1 MSWTKY
7 SDADRQQH
15 RRGVRPVEDERS
27 DFEHDCDRILY
38 STQWRSLSGKSQVVA
53 SGELGVYHTR
63 LTHSMK
69 VAQLGRRIAQRLQ
82 RQYGGPDPTLVEAAC
97 MAHDIGHPPF
107 GHAGERALQAT
118 MDKLRG
124 GPVPDSFEGNAQNLR
139 VLTYLAAHKYP
150 QLRGLHLT
158 RACLD
163 AAMKY
168 PWQRGRD
175 GFTRL
180 KWGVYEA
187 DREAFEWIRDGRTDT
202 SVPVEGQVMDWADD
216 VTYVCHDVED
226 FYRTGLIP
234 LAALFPPQGMEGS
247 ETERE
252 RARFIDY
259 VAEKRATEGEA
270 FDRAEALAILESLS
284 RSVAV
289 PQSYAGKHADAVRV
303 NARTAQLITY
313 LTSGLSL
320 EVDTVPVRYG
330 ASLVVPAEHRV
341 VCSLLKELLWCYVV
355 DRPAMAS
362 QRHGKERI
370 VAQLLRWIVD
380 SPQLLPPDQDEEL
393 REHGDVLRAAAD
405 YVASLT
411 EGQAIALHRRLSG
424 VALGS
429 VSDNVWV

>member
-1 MSWTKY
+1 MDSAKY
-7 SDADRQQH
+7 SDEDREQH
-15 RRGVRPVEDERS
+15 RRGLRPMEDERS

-69 VAQLGRRIAQRLQ
+69 VAQLGRRIAQNLQ

-107 GHAGERALQAT
+107 GHAGERALRVA
-118 MDKLRG
+118 MDELRG
-124 GPVPDSFEGNAQNLR
+124 GKIPDSFEGNAQNLR
-139 VLTYLAAHKYP
+139 VLTYLAAHKHP

-168 PWQRGRD
+168 PWERGSDTFR
-175 GFTRL
+175 RL
-180 KWGVYEA
+180 KWGVYAA
-187 DREAFEWIRDGRTDT
+187 DRDAFEWIRNGRTDT
-202 SVPVEGQVMDWADD
+202 AVPLEGQVMDWADD

-234 LAALFPPQGMEGS
+234 LAALFPPRGKEGG
-247 ETERE
+247 ETEYE
-252 RARFIDY
+252 RTRFLDY
-259 VAEKRATEGEA
+259 VATKRAETGED

-284 RSVAV
+284 STVAV

-303 NARTAQLITY
+303 NSRTAQLITY

-320 EVDTVPVRYG
+320 EIDSVPVRYG
-330 ASLVVPAEHRV
+330 ARLLVPGEHRE

-355 DRPAMAS
+355 ERPAMAS

-370 VAQLLRWIVD
+370 VAQLLRWIVEA
-380 SPQLLPPDQDEEL
+380 PHLLPPDQEEEL
-393 REHGDVLRAAAD
+393 QEHGDALRAAAD

-411 EGQAIALHRRLSG
+411 EGQAVALHRRLSG